1 MGGTLAWPRTWRAR
15 AAATPSNLLS
25 DVSIKFYF
33 SKLDHRLLIQPT
45 LPGGCIRDLA
55 LIFERSASSPLEKKI
70 LCWILKT
77 LVSISILQICGN
89 KVELEER
96 YKEIA
101 LFKRFDQLP
110 KFKTG
115 DWFNRVS
122 SLEFAPEMVLMET
135 NGILNTVL
143 FSYESKNCIFEV
155 ATMLP
160 KMISNN
166 ANILHLQ
173 VYLPILR
180 HLAIRWIDLIIW
192 LPKSRGLHLKI
203 LK

>member
-1 MGGTLAWPRTWRAR
+1 M
-15 AAATPSNLLS
+15 
-25 DVSIKFYF
+25 
-33 SKLDHRLLIQPT
+33 
-45 LPGGCIRDLA
+45 
-55 LIFERSASSPLEKKI
+55 
-70 LCWILKT
+70 
-77 LVSISILQICGN
+77 
-89 KVELEER
+89 ELEER

-173 VYLPILR
+173 VYLYYDTSL
-180 HLAIRWIDLIIW
+180 
-192 LPKSRGLHLKI
+192 
-203 LK
+203 